1 MEGLWLRNFLAG
13 KSMLGQLSVLR
24 SAQGML
30 GNELKTD
37 YGHKCSLEEA
47 GRAIEAYER
56 QMTNGKVL
64 IKPCDPAPARRKG
77 EEAAPKL

>member
-30 GNELKTD
+30 ANELKTE
-37 YGHKCSLEEA
+37 YGCRCSLEGAE
-47 GRAIEAYER
+47 RAIAEYEQ

-64 IKPCDPAPARRKG
+64 ICPHKVDG
-77 EEAAPKL
+77 ESEATAAPKL